1 MLSFLSTQ
9 TQAAKDQREREVFP
23 PASLRSLLYMPHG
36 DEDDPRRS
44 TPRTGACDPP
54 TLELR

>member
-23 PASLRSLLYMPHG
+23 RRHGAPRG
-36 DEDDPRRS
+36 DENGPRRS